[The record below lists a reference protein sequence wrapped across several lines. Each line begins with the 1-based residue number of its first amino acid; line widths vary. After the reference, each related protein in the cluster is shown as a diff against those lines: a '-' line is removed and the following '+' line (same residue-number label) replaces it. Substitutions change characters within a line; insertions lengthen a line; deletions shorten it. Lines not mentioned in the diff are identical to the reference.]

1 MERKK
6 KKNEYIFP
14 LISNVVHQPK
24 QVRRRSFFFLNVV
37 MEVSRTFH
45 LSQNATS
52 YMDDFELVF
61 GKYVN
66 VDSRL
71 PRTRSSEK

>member
-1 MERKK
+1 
-6 KKNEYIFP
+6 
-14 LISNVVHQPK
+14 
-24 QVRRRSFFFLNVV
+24 

-61 GKYVN
+61 GKYIN